1 MTFEKASITA
11 ELAKKMIEAAEAKAK
26 EIGVPSSIAIVDES
40 GVLKAFSRMDGAA
53 LLSIE
58 IAKEKAYTGA
68 GFGLPTHEVFQF
80 ISTDPQLLTGLPLV
94 NKLSVVGGGFPIM
107 IDGKIVGGIGISGG
121 HYTQDIEV
129 AQAALAAAVA
139 V

>member
-1 MTFEKASITA
+1 MTFEKASISADT
-11 ELAKKMIEAAEAKAK
+11 AKKIIEAAEAKAK
-26 EIGVPSSIAIVDES
+26 EMGVPSSIAIVDES

-68 GFGLPTHEVFQF
+68 GFGMPTHEVLNF
-80 ISTDPQLLTGLPLV
+80 ISTDQQLLTGLPLV

-107 IDGKIVGGIGISGG
+107 IDGKLVGGIGISGG
-121 HYTQDIEV
+121 HYTQDMAIAE
-129 AQAALAAAVA
+129 AALSAAVA

>member
-1 MTFEKASITA
+1 MTFEKASISADT
-11 ELAKKMIEAAEAKAK
+11 AKKIIEAAEAKAK
-26 EIGVPSSIAIVDES
+26 EMGVPSSIAIVDES

-68 GFGLPTHEVFQF
+68 GFGMPTHEVFNF
-80 ISTDPQLLTGLPLV
+80 ISTDQQLLTGLPLV

-107 IDGKIVGGIGISGG
+107 IGGKLVGGIGISGG
-121 HYTQDIEV
+121 HYTQDMAIAE
-129 AQAALAAAVA
+129 AALSAAVA

>member
-1 MTFEKASITA
+1 MTFEKASISADT
-11 ELAKKMIEAAEAKAK
+11 AKKIIEAAEAKAK
-26 EIGVPSSIAIVDES
+26 EMGVPSSIAIVDES

-68 GFGLPTHEVFQF
+68 GFGMPTHEVFNF
-80 ISTDPQLLTGLPLV
+80 ISTDQQLLTGLPLV

-107 IDGKIVGGIGISGG
+107 IDGKLVGGIGISGG
-121 HYTQDIEV
+121 HYTQDMAIAE
-129 AQAALAAAVA
+129 AALSAAVA